1 MGSEP
6 RLCVHRHSDS
16 RGHPSVSPMNC
27 PWIQFSDD
35 LLVESAVTPSLSEQ
49 FSGSLQSLPASVSNF
64 LGVLQLCPHPPLRLM
79 DSQGVCGSDRGA
91 PERGVKCCPF
101 FLGLSSSLL
110 WLLRLNGEKL
120 GAPQASSWQDLEWNP
135 FHILL

>member
-16 RGHPSVSPMNC
+16 RGHPSVSPTNC

-35 LLVESAVTPSLSEQ
+35 FLVESAVTPSLSEQ
-49 FSGSLQSLPASVSNF
+49 FSGSP
-64 LGVLQLCPHPPLRLM
+64 QLCPHPLLHLM
-79 DSQGVCGSDRGA
+79 DGRGVCGNDRGA
-91 PERGVKCCPF
+91 PETGVKCCCPF
-101 FLGLSSSLL
+101 FLGLSGSFL

-120 GAPQASSWQDLEWNP
+120 GAPQASSWQDLERNP
-135 FHILL
+135 FHILLELSGESWSLFS